1 MSDLPSRFSE
11 PLPVAE
17 RDRVI
22 DTLTRHFAAD
32 VLTEA
37 QLDARLE
44 AVHAATTR
52 RELDAIVADLPPLDL
67 AGGASDVVATLS
79 GQERKL
85 TGAVPRDLRVRAR
98 FGYVELDL
106 TEARFDLGVTTI
118 DVRSFA
124 GYVEIRVPAGVRV
137 ESSGRAFL
145 GYFAL
150 KGATADAPV
159 VLRVTGRA
167 SVGYVEVQL
176 PEARRGFIPPP
187 G

>member
-1 MSDLPSRFSE
+1 MSNLPSPFSE
-11 PLPVAE
+11 PLPPAD

-22 DTLTRHFAAD
+22 DALTRHFAAD

-37 QLDARLE
+37 QLEARLE

-52 RELDAIVADLPPLDL
+52 RDLEAIIADLPPLGL
-67 AGGASDVVATLS
+67 AGEPANVLATLA

-85 TGAVPRDLRVRAR
+85 TGVVPRDLRVRAR

-106 TEARFDLGVTTI
+106 TEASFEPGVTTI

-124 GYVEIRVPAGVRV
+124 GYVEIRVPTGVRV
-137 ESSGRAFL
+137 ETSGRAFL

-150 KGATADAPV
+150 TGAAGEAPV
-159 VLRVTGRA
+159 VVRVTGRA
-167 SVGYVEVQL
+167 ALGYVEVQL
-176 PEARRGFIPPP
+176 PEAARGNLPT

>member
-1 MSDLPSRFSE
+1 MSNLPSPFSE
-11 PLPVAE
+11 PLPAVDRE
-17 RDRVI
+17 RVI
-22 DTLTRHFAAD
+22 DALTRHFAAD

-37 QLDARLE
+37 QLEARLE

-52 RELDAIVADLPPLDL
+52 RELEAIIADLPPLGL
-67 AGGASDVVATLS
+67 AGEATNVFATLS

-85 TGAVPRDLRVRAR
+85 TGVVPRDLRVRAR

-106 TEARFDLGVTTI
+106 TEASFEPGVTTI

-137 ESSGRAFL
+137 EASGRAVL

-150 KGATADAPV
+150 KGAPGDAPV
-159 VLRVTGRA
+159 VVRVTGRA
-167 SVGYVEVQL
+167 ALGYVEVQL
-176 PEARRGFIPPP
+176 PDPARGHLPS

>member
-1 MSDLPSRFSE
+1 MADLPSRFSE
-11 PLPVAE
+11 PLPAAE
-17 RDRVI
+17 RERVI

-52 RELDAIVADLPPLDL
+52 RALDAITADLPPPDL

-79 GQERKL
+79 GQERKR
-85 TGAVPRDLRVRAR
+85 TGVVPRDLRVRAR

-106 TEARFDLGVTTI
+106 TEASFEPGVTTI

-124 GYVEIRVPAGVRV
+124 GYVEIRAPAGVRV
-137 ESSGRAFL
+137 EASGRAGL

-150 KGATADAPV
+150 KGSAGNAPV
-159 VLRVTGRA
+159 AVRVTGRA
-167 SVGYVEVQL
+167 ALGYVEVQL
-176 PEARRGFIPPP
+176 PDTARG
-187 G
+187 

>member
-11 PLPVAE
+11 ALPAAE
-17 RDRVI
+17 RERVI
-22 DTLTRHFAAD
+22 DTLTRQFAAD

-52 RELDAIVADLPPLDL
+52 RELEAIVADLPEL
-67 AGGASDVVATLS
+67 APGGETADVHATLA

-85 TGAVPRDLRVRAR
+85 TGVVPRHLRVRAR

-106 TEARFDLGVTTI
+106 TEARLEPGVTTI

-137 ESSGRAFL
+137 ETSGRAFL

-150 KGATADAPV
+150 KGATGDAPV

-167 SVGYVEVQL
+167 SVGYVEVLL
-176 PEARRGFIPPP
+176 PEAPRSVKPPQ